1 MAVKSAPFVGL
12 LADPGYLIARI
23 AGRRCKYRKALED

>member
-23 AGRRCKYRKALED
+23 AGRRGDYREELED

>member
-1 MAVKSAPFVGL
+1 MAVKATPLGL

-23 AGRRCKYRKALED
+23 AGRRGDYREELED

>member
-23 AGRRCKYRKALED
+23 AGRIGKYRKDLED